1 MVGNDGGSAADL
13 CGGSIARSSTG
24 TAGSAAITSVMTVGP
39 DATEADR
46 ATADQIWRSMTWND
60 PLGFYS
66 RERSPRY
73 VLDGWRDAGSASL
86 LEALPS
92 TKNVELSLVQVGP
105 VFTDEDSISDV
116 DVPRPNAI
124 EGEGFGAVTQDAA
137 SVTLQ
142 RAGVETPRSARL
154 IDLPP
159 SLDAAFDAYVFEPQP
174 TGGPFEVTAIGP
186 DSSVLGSN
194 LPPLAHT
201 DRVGTVRAFGTTW
214 TVKLSTD
221 SDGFWAGTCVEPA
234 ATSTLAP
241 CERGPGGGLL
251 VQSIDAPSP
260 AVFVTQAVGDTV
272 TAIELHADDGRV
284 FHAVMV
290 PTRGGS
296 VAVIALEG
304 AGSGRLVYHLSDG
317 RTDQG
322 RRPEAQV
329 AWPDLGQII
338 GGGSFPPPDTG

>member
-1 MVGNDGGSAADL
+1 LLEVTNFDPGLSTPVCATRRGDEPTRLPASGIAILVMVGTDGGSAADL

-46 ATADQIWRSMTWND
+46 ATADQIWRS
-60 PLGFYS
+60 
-66 RERSPRY
+66 
-73 VLDGWRDAGSASL
+73 
-86 LEALPS
+86 
-92 TKNVELSLVQVGP
+92 KNVELSLVQVGP

-221 SDGFWAGTCVEPA
+221 SDGFWACTCVEPA